1 MNDLLPPGLKPY
13 RQTPVFD
20 QDTLPAAL
28 RRAHRTKPG
37 VWGLIHVIEGSLLY
51 RILDPPSETM
61 LTPEK
66 PGVVHPEQPH
76 EVEPLGK
83 MRMYVEF
90 HAADG
95 DRPGGDR

>member
-1 MNDLLPPGLKPY
+1 MSASLPPGLKPY

-37 VWGLIHVIEGSLLY
+37 VWGLIHVIEGSLRY
-51 RILDPPSETM
+51 RTYEPASETV

-90 HAADG
+90 HAADTNH
-95 DRPGGDR
+95 PG